1 MSTLHPHFTTP
12 PIALTIAGS
21 DCSAGAGIQADLKAF
36 HRAGIHGLSA
46 VTCVVSEAPG
56 IVEAIHPIPPE
67 IVASQVSLLLDH
79 YSIRAVKT
87 GMLFSVAHIRA
98 ILPALLSC
106 HLPIVVDPVMIA
118 TSGDPLVEPDAIAS
132 YRDELCPISTLVTPN
147 LNEAA
152 ALLETD
158 PPKTFTDLRDLAREL
173 SRKFSTS
180 VLVKGGHF
188 IGLSEAVDLLAT
200 ADGELTEYRSPL
212 IEGVNTHGTGCTL
225 SAAITAALANGMSL
239 KETIQHG
246 KNTITRAIAHSLR
259 WPTQKNARIPEEMQ
273 ALNLFGNSID
283 Y

>member
-1 MSTLHPHFTTP
+1 MSTLYPRFHSPS
-12 PIALTIAGS
+12 IALTIAGS
-21 DCSAGAGIQADLKAF
+21 DCSGGAGIQADLKSF
-36 HRAGIHGLSA
+36 HRAGVHGLSA
-46 VTCVVSEAPG
+46 VTCVVSETPG
-56 IVEAIHPIPPE
+56 IVETIHPVPPQ
-67 IVASQVSLLLDH
+67 IVASQVSLLLDQ
-79 YSIRAVKT
+79 YPVNAVKT
-87 GMLFSVAHIRA
+87 GMLFSTAHLRA
-98 ILPALLSC
+98 ILPSLLSC
-106 HLPIVVDPVMIA
+106 GLPIIVDPVMIA

-132 YRDELCPISTLVTPN
+132 YRDELCPISTLITPN

-188 IGLSEAVDLLAT
+188 TGLSEAIDVLAS

-239 KETIQHG
+239 KDAIQHG
-246 KNTITRAIAHSLR
+246 KNTITHAIAHSLR

-273 ALNLFGNSID
+273 ALNLFGESIN
-283 Y
+283 